1 MKKSMICFCFAVS
14 VIFCSAAAMAA
25 EKVGV
30 NDAVKKGLIT
40 ITVMGRANGELAE
53 LRLKRLSSKPI
64 IILINKGRTDIM
76 GEVSVL
82 SKDDLEIDLT
92 SKYEETV
99 VLKQTGA
106 SRVTRG
112 NVIIDANSGK

>member
-1 MKKSMICFCFAVS
+1 MKKSMICFCFALS
-14 VIFCSAAAMAA
+14 LIFCSAAAMAA

-30 NDAVKKGLIT
+30 NDAVKKGMLS
-40 ITVMGRANGELAE
+40 ITVFGRANGELAE
-53 LRLKRLSSKPI
+53 LRFKRLTSAPI
-64 IILINKGRTDIM
+64 IILLNKGRTDIM

-92 SKYEETV
+92 SKYEEAI

-112 NVIIDANSGK
+112 NVLIDASSGK